1 MINIQG
7 LGKSFQE
14 HRVLDNIHLHVP
26 ERATHVVI
34 GPSGSGKSSLLRC
47 VGGLEPFQEGTV
59 AVNGL
64 EIGPTHDRSLPDVKK
79 IRQYRQQ
86 SGFVFQQFNLFPHR
100 TALENITEGPVQVL
114 RRAGNEV
121 EEQAYALLKKVRLEN
136 KAGRYPNELSGG
148 EQQRVA
154 IARALAMKPKC
165 LLMDEPTSA
174 LDPEMVGEVL
184 QVLKE
189 LAEEGQT
196 LLIATHEMGFARQ
209 VADRVT
215 MLDSGRVIET
225 AIPEKMFRDPLAER
239 TRLFL
244 ARVMHR

>member
-1 MINIQG
+1 M
-7 LGKSFQE
+7 
-14 HRVLDNIHLHVP
+14 
-26 ERATHVVI
+26 
-34 GPSGSGKSSLLRC
+34 
-47 VGGLEPFQEGTV
+47 
-59 AVNGL
+59 
-64 EIGPTHDRSLPDVKK
+64 
-79 IRQYRQQ
+79 
-86 SGFVFQQFNLFPHR
+86 
-100 TALENITEGPVQVL
+100 QVL